1 MISNFGVLV
10 TNESMD
16 ILTPEKANNLVQQ
29 NSLTN
34 DCEVKGQTLLHDD
47 AENFYDDYFS

>member
-16 ILTPEKANNLVQQ
+16 ILTPEKANTIVQQ

-34 DCEVKGQTLLHDD
+34 DCEIKDEKVEKDD
-47 AENFYDDYFS
+47 VENFFDDYFS